1 MDAVEAGARQAVVNC
16 VKVQPEDSVV
26 IITDRE
32 TERLADAVKTQA
44 DLVGASV
51 KKFLMEDFG
60 ERPDDGKNALAF
72 PDEIREALKNAQAS
86 FYLAQGKA
94 GELQSFRV
102 PMLDMVKEYD
112 LRHAHMPN
120 FIERMMSE
128 GMASDYEL
136 IQSICEKVYDLVTKA
151 AAIRVTTPAGTDFTA
166 RFDAKYKWIISS
178 GLIQPGLWMNLPG
191 GEVFTQP
198 VDANGT
204 VVVDG
209 CFGDFFNQKYGDISG
224 TPLTYE
230 LRDGR
235 CVKGSVKCDNGEL
248 KREFEEYTFG
258 TDENSSRLGEF
269 AIGTNVGL
277 TQLIGNL
284 LQDEKFP
291 GIHLALGSP
300 YPDKTGAE
308 WDSKAHND
316 GILRNPTIEVD
327 GQVIMKDG
335 KFTI

>member
-16 VKVQPEDSVV
+16 VKVQPDDKVV

-32 TERLADAVKTQA
+32 TERLADAIRKQV
-44 DLVGASV
+44 DVVGASV
-51 KKFLMEDFG
+51 KKFVMEDFG
-60 ERPDDGKNALAF
+60 ERPDDGENALNF
-72 PDEIREALKNAQAS
+72 PGEMGEALKVAQAS

-102 PMLDMVKEYD
+102 PMLKIVEGNDV
-112 LRHAHMPN
+112 RHAHMPN

-136 IQSICEKVYDLVTKA
+136 IQSICEKLHGIVTGA
-151 AAIRVTTPAGTDFTA
+151 DAIRVTTPGGTDLTA
-166 RFDAKYKWIISS
+166 KFDAKYRWVISS
-178 GLIQPGLWMNLPG
+178 GIVKPGLWTNLPG

-198 VDANGT
+198 VDASGT

-209 CFGDFFNQKYGDISG
+209 CFGDFFNRKYGDIAA

-230 LRDGR
+230 LKGGR
-235 CVKGSVKCDNGEL
+235 CVEGSVQCDNAEL
-248 KREFEEYTFG
+248 KKEFEEYTFG
-258 TDENSSRLGEF
+258 TDKNSSRLGEF
-269 AIGTNVGL
+269 AIGANVGL
-277 TQLIGNL
+277 KELIGNL